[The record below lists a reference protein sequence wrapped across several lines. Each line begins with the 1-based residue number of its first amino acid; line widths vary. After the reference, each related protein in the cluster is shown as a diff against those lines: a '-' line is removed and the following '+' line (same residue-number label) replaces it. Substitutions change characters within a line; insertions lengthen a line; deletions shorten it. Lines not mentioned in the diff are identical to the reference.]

1 MEHRNSQLN
10 RRRFLAAAGAGTLGL
25 ATGLPG
31 VAQAQPSRMVMATG
45 GGAIEDAYRK
55 TVFAPW
61 KEKTGIDIITTGNEG
76 ARLKAMVE
84 QGKTEWDVLQ
94 GPAEEVI
101 VYARQGLLEKLDAS
115 KLDKTQMFPGSVH
128 EHFVLTDF
136 AAYCIAWNK
145 ENVKTNP
152 PKDWKE
158 LWALKGRIGLW
169 KRPFQTLEVALLADG
184 VALKDLYPLDVER
197 ALKSLDTIKS
207 KIVWWARGAQGAQL
221 LLDGE
226 VEAGAIWNGRV
237 HAPRLAGAPVD
248 FTLNQSILVSDA
260 WAIPKS
266 APNAAK
272 AQDLVALGST
282 AAAQA
287 AFAKELP
294 YGPANKAALALLGD
308 DIKKNLPQPGDSNR
322 ILDIEYWA
330 ANGAAVNERFNKWLL
345 A

>member
-1 MEHRNSQLN
+1 MIMSNGNSRLD
-10 RRRFLAAAGAGTLGL
+10 RRQFLAAASALGL
-25 ATGLPG
+25 GTGLPSG
-31 VAQAQPSRMVMATG
+31 ARAQSGRMVMATG
-45 GGAIEDAYRK
+45 GGAIEDTYRK
-55 TVFAPW
+55 TVFASW
-61 KEKTGIDIITTGNEG
+61 KEKTGIEIITTGNEG

-101 VYARQGLLEKLDAS
+101 VYARQGLLEKLDHS
-115 KLDKTQMFPGSVH
+115 KISANDMFPGTLH
-128 EHFVLTDF
+128 DHFVLTDF

-145 ENVKTNP
+145 DNVKANP
-152 PKDWKE
+152 PKNWKE
-158 LWALKGRIGLW
+158 LWALDGRIALW

-197 ALKSLDTIKS
+197 ALKSLEKIKS
-207 KIVWWARGAQGAQL
+207 KIVWWTRGAQGAQL

-237 HAPRLAGAPVD
+237 HAPKVGGAPVD

-260 WAIPKS
+260 WAIPKG

-282 AAAQA
+282 PAVQA
-287 AFAKELP
+287 AFAEKLP
-294 YGPANKAALALLGD
+294 YGPANKAALPLLADGV
-308 DIKKNLPQPGDSNR
+308 KATLPRPGETNR
-322 ILDIEYWA
+322 LLDIEYWA
-330 ANGAAVNERFNKWLL
+330 ANGATVSERFNKWLL

>member
-1 MEHRNSQLN
+1 MDKGFSRFN
-10 RRRFLAAAGAGTLGL
+10 RREFIAGAGAGTLAL
-25 ATGLPG
+25 ITGLSSTAL
-31 VAQAQPSRMVMATG
+31 AQAGRMIMATG
-45 GGAIEDAYRK
+45 GGALEDAYRK
-55 TVFAPW
+55 AVFSVW
-61 KEKTGIDIITTGNEG
+61 KEKTGIDIITTSNEG

-94 GPAEEVI
+94 GAAEEVI
-101 VYARQGLLEKLDAS
+101 VFARQGLLEKLDAS
-115 KLDKTQMFPGSVH
+115 KFDKGQMFPGTVH
-128 EHFVLTDF
+128 EHFILTDF

-145 ENVKTNP
+145 QNVKANP
-152 PKDWKE
+152 PQNWKE
-158 LWALKGRIGLW
+158 LWALNGRIALW

-184 VALKDLYPLDVER
+184 VELKDLYPLDVER
-197 ALKSLDTIKS
+197 ALKSLDKIKS

-221 LLDGE
+221 LIDGE

-237 HAPRLAGAPVD
+237 HAPKLSGAPVD

-260 WAIPKS
+260 WAIPKG

-272 AQDLVALGST
+272 AQDLVALGSM

-287 AFAKELP
+287 EFAKHLP
-294 YGPANKAALALLGD
+294 YGPANKGALALLGPE
-308 DIKKNLPQPGDSNR
+308 IKAVLPQPSETNR

-330 ANGAAVNERFNKWLL
+330 TNGAAVNDRFNKWLL